1 MRRISLDLCAGRLVK
16 DTRKKRG
23 LRLRLNRNREPPTHK
38 RKSQRIKSAL
48 AIAAQPSAT
57 PQPRTATANRLHIR
71 GNRSAL
77 NPRLPC
83 RQTFLALAPGSD
95 QNGKNRKT
103 GKNADKK
110 RATMPANAF

>member
-1 MRRISLDLCAGRLVK
+1 
-16 DTRKKRG
+16 
-23 LRLRLNRNREPPTHK
+23 LNRNREPPTHKRKARRIKSALASDAQPSATPQPRTATANRNREPQPPTHK

-48 AIAAQPSAT
+48 AMPAI
-57 PQPRTATANRLHIR
+57 
-71 GNRSAL
+71 
-77 NPRLPC
+77 
-83 RQTFLALAPGSD
+83 FLALAPGSD

>member
-1 MRRISLDLCAGRLVK
+1 
-16 DTRKKRG
+16 
-23 LRLRLNRNREPPTHK
+23 LNRHREPPTHK

-48 AIAAQPSAT
+48 AMPAI
-57 PQPRTATANRLHIR
+57 
-71 GNRSAL
+71 
-77 NPRLPC
+77 
-83 RQTFLALAPGSD
+83 FLALAPGSD